1 MGHLQ
6 ARQLPKKPPKKKKKA
21 ENADDEP
28 DEEEEEEEEEEDEEE
43 EAEEGAA
50 AAAPRSAV
58 MQLAQV
64 SYWCDYI
71 ESLDLVAPQ
80 QHTKI
85 TPLRRRRA
93 LEQYACARLQ
103 LAMVDA
109 RLALSHGRKTFETAI
124 TVPVSMEQL
133 CSTTLI
139 AALESMRL
147 VDRTVCLFYSV
158 LGGSC
163 VSESDVSCDA
173 ESHCVFSEFIAGVTG
188 AATVRI
194 AERVADD
201 RLNAIRIT
209 RTRRCSAGM

>member
-6 ARQLPKKPPKKKKKA
+6 ARRLPRKPPKKKKKA
-21 ENADDEP
+21 EDA
-28 DEEEEEEEEEEDEEE
+28 DEEEDDEEDDEEE
-43 EAEEGAA
+43 VEEKAEEGGAA

-58 MQLAQV
+58 VQLAQA

-71 ESLDLVAPQ
+71 DSLDLVAPQ
-80 QHTKI
+80 QHSKI

-103 LAMVDA
+103 LAVVDA

-139 AALESMRL
+139 AALESMQL
-147 VDRTVCLFYSV
+147 VDKSVCLFYSV

-163 VSESDVSCDA
+163 VSESDSCDA
-173 ESHCVFSEFIAGVTG
+173 ESHCVFSEFIAGSTG
-188 AATVRI
+188 SATVRI
-194 AERVADD
+194 AERVLDAGLD
-201 RLNAIRIT
+201 AVCIT